1 MINERLINKQDKLEI
16 RDRKMQHTFSRILLP
31 IDASSQSEAAIETT
45 LTISKLFSSKVTI
58 MHVVPNQILTLPN
71 RIYVSRDSFAPIS
84 TATGQF
90 PRTLIVPETKE
101 YLIPEEVVNE
111 ATASYMEN
119 GENLLSETA
128 ALFAK
133 EGITVDQKLENQND
147 VADSIIEEMA
157 KGNYDHVI
165 MGNSGNEDDES
176 DLHLGSVAARVSASN
191 LTSIMITRKKSELK
205 RILLAVDGTEKD
217 HKAIEQT
224 FILAKAA
231 KTKVVLL
238 NVQEKSLSRFGSKI
252 EEFGRQILNS
262 AASMLPEIEVEEKL
276 LFGDPANSIIEVAKQ
291 TEVDLIILSRG
302 GHGRLSGL
310 LGSVSD
316 HVLRHA
322 TVSVL
327 VVK

>member
-1 MINERLINKQDKLEI
+1 
-16 RDRKMQHTFSRILLP
+16 MQNSFSRILLP
-31 IDASSQSEAAIETT
+31 IDASSQSEVAIETA
-45 LTISKLFSSKVTI
+45 LTISKLFNSKVTI

-71 RIYVSRDSFAPIS
+71 RIYVSRDSYAPIS

-101 YLIPEEVVNE
+101 YLIPDEVVNE
-111 ATASYMEN
+111 AISSYLEN
-119 GENLLSETA
+119 GENLLSDTA

-133 EGITVDQKLENQND
+133 EGITVEQKLEKQND
-147 VADSIIEEMA
+147 TADKIIEETA
-157 KGNYDHVI
+157 TGNYDCVI
-165 MGNSGNEDDES
+165 MGNSGNEEDES

-191 LTSIMITRKKSELK
+191 FTNIIVTRKKSDLR

-217 HKAIEQT
+217 KKAIEQT

-238 NVQEKSLSRFGSKI
+238 NVQEKALSRFGPKI
-252 EEFGRQILNS
+252 EEFGQQILNRTV
-262 AASMLPEIEVEEKL
+262 SMLSEIEVEEKL

-291 TEVDLIILSRG
+291 AEVDLIILSRG
-302 GHGRLSGL
+302 GHGRLRSL

-316 HVLRHA
+316 HILRHA
-322 TVSVL
+322 TVTVL
-327 VVK
+327 IVK